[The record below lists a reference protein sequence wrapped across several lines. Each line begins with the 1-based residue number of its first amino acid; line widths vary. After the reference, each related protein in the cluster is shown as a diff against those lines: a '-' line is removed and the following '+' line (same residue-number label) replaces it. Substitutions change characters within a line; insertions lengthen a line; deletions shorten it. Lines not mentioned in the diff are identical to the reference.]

1 MEELDRKAANTK
13 SLCQENQVKKRQVYD
28 SSKVDSA
35 GYKDMSSNFD
45 EVKKFRNEKRQLLD
59 KLNALKEKQRE
70 LEA

>member
-13 SLCQENQVKKRQVYD
+13 SVCQENQVKKRQVYD
-28 SSKVDSA
+28 SSKGDNL